1 MNNRKTDLFG
11 RDETLQMKGIAIL
24 FIVIHNFVHAFGYSP
39 ANEFIFSLEKW
50 NKFWLLVTNPSF
62 DTIYHFF
69 SFLGWCGVPVFVFIS
84 GYGLV
89 KKYESHNSET
99 ISVKQYI
106 FKNYKK
112 LFFLLLPGACFYFL
126 FNIADTNYEG
136 SARVL
141 LYLTLLNNF
150 IVKWN
155 SFEPGVYWYFGLAF
169 QLYLVYIL
177 YNKYRNNS
185 FLYFSLVTSFIL
197 LFLIPEDR
205 TWYLKN
211 NFFTWLPLFLIGIWA
226 GRIKKQNKTITPIVY
241 IPFFFILFILLI
253 LLNSNYFLWILIPF
267 CAVGMFIALVKSV
280 GKLSGINNVLSV
292 LGTYSASLF
301 VVHPIVR
308 TLCKTLNTSIPDLYT
323 NRYEFSIFLIAYMI
337 ITGVLAYFYNKLY
350 LWLKKQFV

>member
-1 MNNRKTDLFG
+1 MNNRNTDLFG
-11 RDETLQMKGIAIL
+11 KDETLQMKGIAIL

-39 ANEFIFSLEKW
+39 ANEFIFDSEKW
-50 NKFWLLVTNPSF
+50 NKFWTLFTNPDF
-62 DTIYHFF
+62 DTIYHYF

-89 KKYESHNSET
+89 KKYESHNSKT
-99 ISVKQYI
+99 INVRQYI

-112 LFFLLLPGACFYFL
+112 LLFLLLPGACFYSL
-126 FNIADTNYEG
+126 FNIANTDYEG

-177 YNKYRNNS
+177 YNKYRNYS
-185 FLYFSLVTSFIL
+185 FLLLSLATTFLL

-226 GRIKKQNKTITPIVY
+226 GRIKKHYKINTSIIYFPLLL
-241 IPFFFILFILLI
+241 ILFILLI
-253 LLNSNYFLWILIPF
+253 ILNSNYYLWILIPF
-267 CAVGMFIALVKSV
+267 CAVSMFIAFIRSI
-280 GKLSGINNVLSV
+280 GKLPGINKVLSI

-308 TLCKTLNTSIPDLYT
+308 TLCKTLNASVPDLYT
-323 NRYEFSIFLIAYMI
+323 NVYEFSVFLIAYMI
-337 ITGVLAYFYNKLY
+337 ITGILAYFYNKLF
-350 LWLKKQFV
+350 LWLKKNFV